1 MLTETIEQIESG
13 TSLTQEEMAD
23 TIDLIMQG
31 VCAEDDIRAF
41 VETAKTS
48 EVKHI
53 VLLSG
58 RGEKGAQRAVQPEVR
73 SGHLR

>member
-13 TSLTQEEMAD
+13 TSLTQDEMAG

-41 VETAKTS
+41 
-48 EVKHI
+48 
-53 VLLSG
+53 LLAPRGQRRNRRGNCWSG
-58 RGEKGAQRAVQPEVR
+58 SGNAQAYDDLGVFPC
-73 SGHLR
+73 